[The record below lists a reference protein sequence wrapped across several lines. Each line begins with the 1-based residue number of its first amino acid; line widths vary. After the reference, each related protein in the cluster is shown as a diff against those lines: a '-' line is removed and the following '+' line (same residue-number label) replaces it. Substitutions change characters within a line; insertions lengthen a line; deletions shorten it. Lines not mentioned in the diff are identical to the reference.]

1 MRHPL
6 FPALTI
12 LAACALALPLA
23 AVAASPGTT
32 AATISTPAP
41 TGTPLPARPAD
52 PVRVAFEA
60 AVALVGSRDTV
71 FVDPS
76 QARVFTRVQAD
87 QIRGK
92 IIRAGGWPI
101 YVVVLPGNA
110 LGDDGETQLKELTLR
125 LGYNNKAS
133 IAVVTGGKLRAAS
146 TAIPYALAQQF
157 ADQAIAAN
165 DGEPLEVTIA
175 DWIGRLAK
183 EEARDDSGGGGGVIT
198 GVISTIVVFGGGGIL
213 LLRRRRRWRE
223 LNGVRALVEADLEA
237 LAREL
242 VSVPEPEATSVR
254 SPLERASRSFRSARG
269 VEHLPHVAGELAAA
283 RRALVIA
290 RSELDGEVPPAETP
304 PCFFDSRHGSG
315 TTEVEWDPGQGRAP
329 RLVHCC
335 PLDVQRI
342 ANGLAPVAREVE
354 LAEGT
359 SLPWFEATPSFRYY
373 LAPGARE
380 SVAGLPAGAPL
391 RASRWIP

>member
-1 MRHPL
+1 MRRHL
-6 FPALTI
+6 LLALPV
-12 LAACALALPLA
+12 LAACVLALPLA
-23 AVAASPGTT
+23 AAAASPTPT
-32 AATISTPAP
+32 PAATEVTGAP
-41 TGTPLPARPAD
+41 SAD
-52 PVRVAFEA
+52 PVRRVAFEA

-101 YVVVLPGNA
+101 YVVILPGNA
-110 LGDDGETQLKELTLR
+110 LGNDGVTQLKELTLR
-125 LGYNNKAS
+125 LGYTNKAS

-165 DGEPLEVTIA
+165 DGAPLQVTIS
-175 DWIGRLAK
+175 DWIDRLSK
-183 EEARDDSGGGGGVIT
+183 EEARGDSGGGGGVIT

-223 LNGVRALVEADLEA
+223 LNGVRRLVEADLDA

-242 VSVPEPEATSVR
+242 VTVPEPEATSVR
-254 SPLERASRSFRSARG
+254 APLERASRAYLSARG
-269 VEHLPHVAGELAAA
+269 VEHLPHVAAELIAA

-290 RSELDGEVPPAETP
+290 RSELAGEVPPADTP

-315 TTEVEWDPGQGRAP
+315 TTAVEWNPGQGRAP
-329 RLVHCC
+329 RVVHCC
-335 PLDVQRI
+335 PVDAQRI
-342 ANGLAPVAREVE
+342 ETGLAPAAREVE
-354 LAEGT
+354 LAEAT
-359 SLPWFEATPSFRYY
+359 TVPWFEAGPTFRFY
-373 LAPGARE
+373 LAPGEQQALT
-380 SVAGLPAGAPL
+380 GLPAGARL
-391 RASRWIP
+391 RVNRWIP